1 MNRNGSINKDKGMHT
16 QVYGNVEKV
25 CYSLLSLKVS
35 PPPILHND
43 SIYSPQMG
51 NVGSNQNVSRHME
64 GR

>member
-35 PPPILHND
+35 PPPMLHND
-43 SIYSPQMG
+43 SIYSPQMR
-51 NVGSNQNVSRHME
+51 NVGSN
-64 GR
+64 